1 MLPSLW
7 TLLPCDLP
15 LSLKAKI
22 YYLSTSC
29 WTHYKLGVSGHFLD
43 IEVVR
48 STNLYA
54 KNKEIN
60 KNQRWRGYGFSSKKT
75 FASNVNGYTS
85 VSKHAKVVNDDIIL
99 NSSVVY
105 ILIRSVLELSLACSA
120 ILL

>member
-1 MLPSLW
+1 MS
-7 TLLPCDLP
+7 DIP
-15 LSLKAKI
+15 LSLITKI
-22 YYLSTSC
+22 HYLSTSC

-43 IEVVR
+43 VKVVR
-48 STNLYA
+48 STNVYA
-54 KNKEIN
+54 KNKEKTKIN
-60 KNQRWRGYGFSSKKT
+60 VGVAMGFHLKKKT